1 MKRASA
7 LTAAG
12 VIVIANVFGL
22 VHACRNRTGPVEADI
37 TLTEREL
44 PVSSLPNNRDSIV
57 TLDLRWLDPP
67 WTSHGWVGR
76 QQVGSWLDQKTLQE
90 LGFDTSVAPSDKTAA
105 NFYARQR
112 ARRAFVALEYEGLAW
127 RKLLEQ
133 ADREKRE
140 NAGLSQSSV
149 PPYLHE
155 SETHLVAIDAAS
167 DAERLRNRHLDRNSV
182 IIVPAV
188 VRIAVFHP
196 ANPGEPPRPALLSGL
211 VQEIPTSIHVPRPF
225 SDSWR
230 GRDRRNLKYRV
241 HLRYGT
247 SLEPWIVALDQP

>member
-37 TLTEREL
+37 RLTEREL
-44 PVSSLPNNRDSIV
+44 PLSYLPNNRDSIV
-57 TLDLRWLDPP
+57 TLDLRWMDPP
-67 WTSHGWVGR
+67 WTSHGWTYLSDGR
-76 QQVGSWLDQKTLQE
+76 LQEVASWLDQQTLQE
-90 LGFDTSVAPSDKTAA
+90 LGFDTSVAPSDKTATS
-105 NFYARQR
+105 FYARQR
-112 ARRAFVALEYEGLAW
+112 ERRAFVALEYEGLVW
-127 RKLLEQ
+127 RKYLEQ
-133 ADREKRE
+133 TDREKRE
-140 NAGLSQSSV
+140 NA
-149 PPYLHE
+149 E

-167 DAERLRNRHLDRNSV
+167 GVERLRNRHLDRNSV

-188 VRIAVFHP
+188 VRIFVQHFFA
-196 ANPGEPPRPALLSGL
+196 ANPWRPPLLSGL
-211 VQEIPTSIHVPRPF
+211 VQEIPTSIQVNRPF
-225 SDSWR
+225 SDLLR
-230 GRDRRNLKYRV
+230 DRDRRNVKYRV

>member
-1 MKRASA
+1 MKRASV

-12 VIVIANVFGL
+12 IIVIANVFGL

-90 LGFDTSVAPSDKTAA
+90 LGFDTSVAPSDKTATS
-105 NFYARQR
+105 FYARQR
-112 ARRAFVALEYEGLAW
+112 ERRAFVALEYEGLVW
-127 RKLLEQ
+127 RKYLEQ
-133 ADREKRE
+133 TDREKRE
-140 NAGLSQSSV
+140 NA
-149 PPYLHE
+149 E

-225 SDSWR
+225 SDPLR
-230 GRDRRNLKYRV
+230 GRDGRNLKYRV